1 MNSKLK
7 SESQRRNLRS
17 QIVAIIVNK
26 SRQRNYPLLELPL
39 GAEGT
44 RTSHLTCIPYLQQ
57 LRRIA
62 GNAAERDQGAS
73 SPFSTKKTTPDTV
86 TCCLKPLRLPGVL
99 RIEYKC
105 LQDLVPA
112 SLASSAAPSS
122 SVSNFHWA
130 PQVFSVTQQTEEKGT
145 PSRGNW
151 GYKGPEADRGAVER
165 GS

>member
-112 SLASSAAPSS
+112 SLTSSAAPSP
-122 SVSNFHWA
+122 SVSNFH
-130 PQVFSVTQQTEEKGT
+130 
-145 PSRGNW
+145 
-151 GYKGPEADRGAVER
+151 
-165 GS
+165 